1 MMRALPVSDVTS
13 MLTSV
18 TEDYE
23 SFVETSGLAA
33 QPSAENG
40 AFLQLDTDTKKS
52 EQLIKRQ
59 NTYLKGIAIVFVF
72 VVATTSVAVF
82 GLTHLGRLAWYVLS
96 MCNIRWVVLTS
107 T

>member
-40 AFLQLDTDTKKS
+40 AFLQLDSDTKKS
-52 EQLIKRQ
+52 EQMIQRQ
-59 NTYLKGIAIVFVF
+59 HSYRRAVFMVFCF
-72 VVATTSVAVF
+72 VVAATSITIY
-82 GLTHLGRLAWYVLS
+82 GLINVGRLAW
-96 MCNIRWVVLTS
+96 
-107 T
+107 

>member
-13 MLTSV
+13 MLTSI

-59 NTYLKGIAIVFVF
+59 KSYLRGIAVVFCF
-72 VVATTSVAVF
+72 VIAATGVAVF
-82 GLTHLGRLAWYVLS
+82 GLARLGRLSW
-96 MCNIRWVVLTS
+96 
-107 T
+107 